1 MVHHPRETGKMI
13 IKTDRCTKFRLNF
26 GTSVCFVY
34 FLLPSFFFP
43 ISSPFF
49 SPFSLPFSL
58 PSRSHLATQTFLSK
72 SVYQR
77 ADSFLFSGKHLATH
91 TFSAKTMYQDQTRR
105 HRDLNRP
112 SERGK
117 SLVEFEMAR
126 VETRRQDC
134 RSRQDCGLCFF
145 TIFAAVF

>member
-1 MVHHPRETGKMI
+1 MVHHPRETGKLN

-43 ISSPFF
+43 ISSPF
-49 SPFSLPFSL
+49 SLPFSF

-77 ADSFLFSGKHLATH
+77 ADSFLFSGKYLATH
-91 TFSAKTMYQDQTRR
+91 TFSAKTMYQGQTRR
-105 HRDLNRP
+105 HRDLNRT
-112 SERGK
+112 SEGGK

-134 RSRQDCGLCFF
+134 RLRQDCGLCFF

>member
-1 MVHHPRETGKMI
+1 MVHHPRETGKMN

-43 ISSPFF
+43 ISSPYFLSLFPLPFSLLFPSFF
-49 SPFSLPFSL
+49 SPYSL
-58 PSRSHLATQTFLSK
+58 PSRSHLATQTFLSR

-77 ADSFLFSGKHLATH
+77 ADSFLFSGKQLGAH
-91 TFSAKTMYQDQTRR
+91 TFSAKTMYQGQTRR

-134 RSRQDCGLCFF
+134 GL
-145 TIFAAVF
+145 

>member
-1 MVHHPRETGKMI
+1 MVHHPRETGKLN

-43 ISSPFF
+43 ISSPF
-49 SPFSLPFSL
+49 SLPFSF

-77 ADSFLFSGKHLATH
+77 ADSFLFSGKYLATH
-91 TFSAKTMYQDQTRR
+91 TFSAKTMYQGQTRR
-105 HRDLNRP
+105 HRDLNRT
-112 SERGK
+112 SEGGQKPGRIRDGK
-117 SLVEFEMAR
+117 GR
-126 VETRRQDC
+126 DPETGLQIETGLRIMFFYYL
-134 RSRQDCGLCFF
+134 CGRF
-145 TIFAAVF
+145 

>member
-1 MVHHPRETGKMI
+1 MYQV
-13 IKTDRCTKFRLNF
+13 
-26 GTSVCFVY
+26 SVEFWYIGLFCILSPPLLLLSY
-34 FLLPSFFFP
+34 FLSLFPS
-43 ISSPFF
+43 FF
-49 SPFSLPFSL
+49 SPFSF

-91 TFSAKTMYQDQTRR
+91 TFSAKTLYQDQTRR

-126 VETRRQDC
+126 GRDPETRLRIMIFYYL
-134 RSRQDCGLCFF
+134 CGRFLK
-145 TIFAAVF
+145 TVVV

>member
-1 MVHHPRETGKMI
+1 MAFSRTVP
-13 IKTDRCTKFRLNF
+13 L
-26 GTSVCFVY
+26 
-34 FLLPSFFFP
+34 
-43 ISSPFF
+43 SP
-49 SPFSLPFSL
+49 
-58 PSRSHLATQTFLSK
+58 LATQTFQSR

-77 ADSFLFSGKHLATH
+77 ADSFLFSGKQLGAH

-126 VETRRQDC
+126 GKDLETGLWIVKF
-134 RSRQDCGLCFF
+134 SYLCGRFLK
-145 TIFAAVF
+145 TVVV